1 MKYSV
6 LIYILITM
14 ILTTA
19 CTDSSDENVFQPQ
32 VDALEKAKDV
42 EDKLQDAANLQ
53 RQAIEDSTE

>member
-14 ILTTA
+14 MLTTA